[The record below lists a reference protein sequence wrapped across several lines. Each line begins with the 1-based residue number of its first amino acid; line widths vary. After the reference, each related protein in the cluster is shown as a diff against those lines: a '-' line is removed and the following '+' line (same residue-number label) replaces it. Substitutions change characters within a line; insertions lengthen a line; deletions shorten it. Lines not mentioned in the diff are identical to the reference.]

1 MMADDAAR
9 KETIQ
14 SLSISGGL
22 LLGCFGLYNL
32 CTSAGVDEVLA
43 GQVVLLTLVALG
55 SVLVFFDGGLT
66 QAALEANAVQQMAAE
81 EGMTMSKAPRVALQA
96 EPQAEQWGDKL
107 KTDGLLRVDGLL
119 AAEDASS
126 LVSYVETRLSEGL
139 EAVKEDE
146 MKSYQYFG
154 NVLVRNNRCLTC
166 ACIPPALSAPSHR
179 ATPYHRY
186 DVKLKLDPPV
196 EAALLPMVSRLQP
209 TLKEVLGDDAE
220 LFELAALVSDPGAPR
235 QPMHPDTTR
244 RKDAPEGDAPAVV
257 TAFVALQDVD
267 EEMGP
272 TVFLPGSQSA
282 EAHAAFYADDASRA
296 KSELLRT
303 SPQALGLL
311 RTGDASL
318 FDSRL
323 LHAGGANTSPRRRV
337 LFYFSFKVWPR
348 PPPAACRLPL
358 AAPAGGCTP
367 CPFWSRALHRSC
379 APPGRRMPRPSRRR
393 ALSLPR
399 CVGASSRTSCPPR
412 LPPESSCAH
421 AVRAV

>member
-1 MMADDAAR
+1 MPPLRLTRQPKMADDASR

-14 SLSISGGL
+14 SLSITGGL
-22 LLGCFGLYNL
+22 LFGCFGLYNL

-43 GQVVLLTLVALG
+43 GQVVLLTLVAFG
-55 SVLVFFDGGLT
+55 TALVFFDGGIT

-96 EPQAEQWGDKL
+96 EPQAERWGDTL

-119 AAEDASS
+119 PAEDARS

-146 MKSYQYFG
+146 MKGYQYFG
-154 NVLVRNNRCLTC
+154 NVLVRNN
-166 ACIPPALSAPSHR
+166 
-179 ATPYHRY
+179 RY

-196 EAALLPMVSRLQP
+196 EAALLPMVSRLRP
-209 TLKEVLGDDAE
+209 ALNDLLGDDAE

-244 RKDAPEGDAPAVV
+244 RKDAPEGADAPAVV

-272 TVFLPGSQSA
+272 TVFLPRSQRA
-282 EAHAAFYADDASRA
+282 EAHAAFYADDASVA

-303 SPQALGLL
+303 APQALGLL

-337 LFYFSFKVWPR
+337 LFYFSFKSAEAK
-348 PPPAACRLPL
+348 PPPGTLL
-358 AAPAGGCTP
+358 AAL
-367 CPFWSRALHRSC
+367 R
-379 APPGRRMPRPSRRR
+379 GRKLADLVPS
-393 ALSLPR
+393 S
-399 CVGASSRTSCPPR
+399 
-412 LPPESSCAH
+412 
-421 AVRAV
+421 